1 MSIYSDDNLLAQ
13 WQTSVTEKS
22 NAIIL
27 PDGCRD
33 LILKTVNNGRPQWHI
48 SPLFDQAKT
57 VPLEA
62 HSTFTGFRLKPGVSI
77 AHEQLLSVLEQ
88 HEESIDDIS
97 TLLSDYTHVK
107 SSVDE
112 ALNCLATEVDSVKQ
126 AAQELGV
133 SPRTLQRIIVNNTS
147 KSPTY
152 WILLARA
159 RRAARALTTSM
170 SFAELAEIHGYADQS
185 HMNREIKRWFNT
197 TPSAIRATPSIVSQ
211 LYSKGYD

>member
-1 MSIYSDDNLLAQ
+1 M
-13 WQTSVTEKS
+13 
-22 NAIIL
+22 
-27 PDGCRD
+27 
-33 LILKTVNNGRPQWHI
+33 NNGRPQWHI

-88 HEESIDDIS
+88 HAESIDDIS
-97 TLLSDYTHVK
+97 TLLSDYTDIK

-147 KSPTY
+147 KSPNY
-152 WILLARA
+152 WVLLARA
-159 RRAARALTTSM
+159 RRAARALTKSM

>member
-1 MSIYSDDNLLAQ
+1 MSIYSDDNLLAR
-13 WQTSVTEKS
+13 WQTRVTEKS

-33 LILKTVNNGRPQWHI
+33 LILKAVNNGRPQWHI
-48 SPLFDQAKT
+48 YPLFDQAKT

-62 HSTFTGFRLKPGVSI
+62 HSTFIGFRLKPGTSI
-77 AHEQLLSVLEQ
+77 AQKQLLNVLEQ
-88 HEESIDDIS
+88 YEKSIDDIS
-97 TLLSDYTHVK
+97 TLLSDFTNIK
-107 SSVDE
+107 STVDE

-133 SPRTLQRIIVNNTS
+133 SSRTLQRIIVNNTS

>member
-13 WQTSVTEKS
+13 WQTSVSENSTT
-22 NAIIL
+22 IIL

-112 ALNCLATEVDSVKQ
+112 ALSCLATEVSSVKH
-126 AAQELGV
+126 AAKELGI
-133 SPRTLQRIIVNNTS
+133 SSRTLQRIIVNHTS

-152 WILLARA
+152 WVLLARA
-159 RRAARALTTSM
+159 RRAARALTTSI

-197 TPSAIRATPSIVSQ
+197 TPSAIRATPGIVSQ